1 MKKFVPHTSSKRKR
15 TQRGTEIHSSLTQL
29 KLSLSLKIKMLPG
42 ETTVGYFVLSNYKRL
57 KIYFMR
63 TPKMYDNSTFL

>member
-1 MKKFVPHTSSKRKR
+1 
-15 TQRGTEIHSSLTQL
+15 
-29 KLSLSLKIKMLPG
+29 MLPG